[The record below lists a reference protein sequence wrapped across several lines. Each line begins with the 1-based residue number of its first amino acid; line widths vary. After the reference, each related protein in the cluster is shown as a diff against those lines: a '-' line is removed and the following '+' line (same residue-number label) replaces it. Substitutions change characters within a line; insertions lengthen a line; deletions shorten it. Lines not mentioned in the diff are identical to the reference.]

1 MSVSDADLMLAV
13 AKKEGLKKQCVAV
26 KIDGEIKDLRSVEI
40 KGSKVEWVMSE
51 DDEGLEI
58 IRHST
63 AHLLAHAVKQLYPE
77 TQVTIGPVIED
88 GFYYD
93 FYREES
99 FTPEDMVKI
108 DKRMRQLIK
117 KNIPIVR
124 HVISREKGQKIF
136 SEQGEAFKVEIV
148 SDLPDGEDIT
158 LYEQS
163 DFIDLCRGP
172 HVPSTSYLGAFK
184 LTKLSGAY
192 WRGDASGQKLQ
203 RIYGT
208 AWGSKE
214 ALTEYLNN
222 LAEAEK
228 RDHRKLGLSM
238 DLFHFYPE
246 SPGMVFWHQRG
257 WTLYKQLE
265 KIMRQHYEDA
275 GYREVNTPQ
284 LVNQGLWEQSG
295 HWDKFQENMF
305 TLESDKQNYALKPMN
320 CPCHVLIFKEKLRS
334 YKELPLRIAEFGHV
348 HRYEPS
354 GTLHG
359 LMRVRSFV
367 QDDGHIF
374 CTQEQIH
381 DEVSTFIDQVKELYA
396 LFGFHHIL
404 IKFSTRPEERVGSD
418 EVWDHSETTLLEV
431 IKAKGI
437 DWELAEG
444 EGAFYGPK
452 LEFSLKDC
460 LNRVWQCGTIQLDFS
475 MPERLGA
482 SYVDSMSHKQQ
493 PVMLHRAILGSL
505 ERFIGILLEQTAG
518 WLPMNIVPVQ
528 VVCMNIVDDQADYVS
543 QLHSGLLASKFR
555 AQLDVRSETIGYK
568 IREHTKAKVP
578 YSIICGKEEKLN
590 NTYTLRRHDGKQ
602 WTGLVLSELMTK
614 LNTL

>member
-1 MSVSDADLMLAV
+1 MSSPTPALLLSV
-13 AKKEGLKKQCVAV
+13 AKQEGLNKRCVAV
-26 KIDGEIKDLRSVEI
+26 KINGEIKDLKSHQVE
-40 KGSKVEWVMSE
+40 GASLEWVMSS
-51 DDEGLEI
+51 DAEGLEV

-93 FYREES
+93 FHREES
-99 FTPEDMVKI
+99 FTPEDLRMI
-108 DKRMRQLIK
+108 DKRMRQLVK
-117 KNIPIVR
+117 RNIPIDR
-124 HVISREKGQKIF
+124 QVISKDEAKDLFKGQ
-136 SEQGEAFKVEIV
+136 GEDFKVEVV
-148 SDLPDGEDIT
+148 SDLPEEEVIS
-158 LYEQS
+158 LYQQD

-172 HVPSTSYLGAFK
+172 HVPSTAYLGAFK
-184 LTKLSGAY
+184 LTKLAGAY
-192 WRGDASGQKLQ
+192 WRGDSNGPQLQ

-208 AWGSKE
+208 AWGTKE
-214 ALTEYLNN
+214 ELDEYLNN
-222 LAEAEK
+222 LAEAQK

-246 SPGMVFWHQRG
+246 SPGMVFWHNRG
-257 WTLYKQLE
+257 WAMYQCLE
-265 KIMRQHYEDA
+265 QIIRKHYNQA
-275 GYREVNTPQ
+275 GYLEVRTPQ

-295 HWDKFQENMF
+295 HWDKFKENMF
-305 TLESDKQNYALKPMN
+305 TLESEKKNYALKPMN
-320 CPCHVLIFKEKLRS
+320 CPCHVLIFNEKLRS

-374 CTQEQIH
+374 CTHEQIH
-381 DEVSTFIDQVKELYA
+381 DEVSIFIDQVQEIYA
-396 LFGFHHIL
+396 SFGFEDIL
-404 IKFSTRPEERVGSD
+404 IKFSTRPEQRVGSD
-418 EVWDHSETTLLEV
+418 EVWDHAEKTLLNV
-431 IKAKGI
+431 IQSKGI
-437 DWELAEG
+437 EWELGEG

-475 MPERLGA
+475 MPDRLG
-482 SYVDSMSHKQQ
+482 SQYIDKNSQKQQ

-518 WLPMNIVPVQ
+518 WLPMNIVPIQ
-528 VVCMNIVDDQADYVS
+528 FVCMNIVDDQSDYVS
-543 QLHSGLLASKFR
+543 NVYDKLIKLEFR
-555 AQLDVRSETIGYK
+555 AHLDLRSETIGYK
-568 IREHTKAKVP
+568 IREHSKSKVP
-578 YSIICGKEEKLN
+578 YAVICGKNEQAN
-590 NTYTLRRHDGKQ
+590 STYTLRRHDGKQ
-602 WTGLVLSELMTK
+602 WMDLTFKDLVAQLK
-614 LNTL
+614 TL